1 MIRRELGYFLGAVGF
16 FTRLPVPGWVGHS
29 AAALSQCARYF
40 PAVGLLVG
48 GIGALVYWLALHLWP
63 QPVAVLLSM
72 AATLYAT
79 GAFHEDGWGDMVD
92 GFGGGWSKERIL
104 AIMKD
109 SRIGSYGA
117 VALIMVLLTKFCALV
132 EIDLLLIPVTLIAGH
147 GFSRL
152 CAALLMSQLDYVRDE
167 EGKAKPLAT
176 RIGGGELIFATITAL
191 LPLLLLAPHQSIPAV
206 VLALLATLWLG
217 IWLSPMLLTM
227 AAACLMVWGWQG
239 ADYLV
244 NNIAMV
250 LTLAAGLGLLP
261 ACWLSERVRKRHGL
275 LRFHGIL
282 MNNRELNKPG
292 SRPRP

>member
-1 MIRRELGYFLGAVGF
+1 MRYQLELFFTALGF
-16 FTRLPVPGWVGHS
+16 FTRLPVPAWVPWSPERLNHAARFFPLVGWVVGATG
-29 AAALSQCARYF
+29 AASYAAF
-40 PAVGLLVG
+40 
-48 GIGALVYWLALHLWP
+48 ALVLPASLA
-63 QPVAVLLSM
+63 VILSM
-72 AATLYAT
+72 AVTIRLT
-79 GAFHEDGWGDMVD
+79 GAFHEDGWGDTVD
-92 GFGGGWSKERIL
+92 GFGGGWGKERIL

-217 IWLSPMLLTM
+217 RMFKKQIGGYTGD
-227 AAACLMVWGWQG
+227 CLG
-239 ADYLV
+239 A
-244 NNIAMV
+244 
-250 LTLAAGLGLLP
+250 TQQ
-261 ACWLSERVRKRHGL
+261 LSEVAFYCGMLCK
-275 LRFHGIL
+275 F
-282 MNNRELNKPG
+282 
-292 SRPRP
+292 S